1 MKKRLLFLVMTLF
14 CLSVVF
20 AINDYK
26 QVGEVFNRSVACTN
40 DGAICST
47 GSCNITIINP
57 NGQLSVDSASM
68 AASATPGWFYLQF
81 NDTRNVGEYQEI
93 ISCCDGADCNT
104 QENKFII
111 TNTGMIE
118 NDTASVTLFGLGF
131 FLVLFVVL
139 TIFFYLNGSGVMYM
153 FLILSFIMATVMSY
167 VIYNFQ
173 SVVNESMKNILYVNF
188 WIFLILTLI
197 IVFFVLLELTFVV
210 IGHFTQQKKDDWKIL

>member
-40 DGAICST
+40 DGAICSS

-57 NGQLSVDSASM
+57 NGQLSVDSVAMS
-68 AASATPGWFYLQF
+68 ASATPGWFYLQF

-93 ISCCDGADCNT
+93 ISCCDGVDCNT

-153 FLILSFIMATVMSY
+153 FLVLSFIMATVMSY

-197 IVFFVLLELTFVV
+197 IIFFVLLELTFVAV
-210 IGHFTQQKKDDWKIL
+210 GHFTQQKKDDWKIL